1 MQSNRNV
8 KLCVMIRV
16 YDFLRYDFKDT
27 ALACRCLKTRL
38 LHSKCVRISDF
49 AQHFI
54 FVYFVYF
61 GCYLL
66 QNKTPPHNSILYM
79 TYERVVRLVGVHIE
93 TV

>member
-1 MQSNRNV
+1 M
-8 KLCVMIRV
+8 C
-16 YDFLRYDFKDT
+16 YDTRLRFFARATFKDT
-27 ALACRCLKTRL
+27 ALACRCLKNRL
-38 LHSKCVRISDF
+38 LHPKCVRISDF
-49 AQHFI
+49 AQNFI

-79 TYERVVRLVGVHIE
+79 TYERVVCLVGVHTE